1 MMIRDK
7 LGDQVLE
14 SDFDR
19 IVVGHGPVFETDG
32 RHILENAYDF
42 LRS

>member
-14 SDFDR
+14 WDFDR